1 MKSLNNKIMKG
12 EKRKSKS
19 HELRT
24 TNKTNLRSHNLLEL
38 NINKTNPFRKRLY
51 QKNKIKN
58 KSGQVTIFIILAL
71 IIVVVALIYFY
82 FRKPL
87 PNEIITE
94 ENPYGYIRACT
105 LDALKNAVD
114 ILDKQGGDIYPKG
127 SVMHQG
133 RNITY
138 LCYTAN
144 FYSACINQ
152 RPLLIEHIQKQL
164 SDYLYLEVSE
174 CFDDLKSRLENK
186 YTVEIGEMSSNLKL
200 KSGEVDVEIKREFI
214 ITKDSKTQKYENFNI
229 VLENQ
234 IYDLTKI
241 AMEITNQEAQF
252 CNFDIL
258 GFMITYPKY
267 NLNKFRTGD
276 SDIIYSIKDR
286 RTNQEF
292 KFAIRSCVLP
302 AGF

>member
-1 MKSLNNKIMKG
+1 MI
-12 EKRKSKS
+12 
-19 HELRT
+19 
-24 TNKTNLRSHNLLEL
+24 
-38 NINKTNPFRKRLY
+38 RKRNNR
-51 QKNKIKN
+51 K
-58 KSGQVTIFIILAL
+58 GQVTIFIILAL
-71 IIVVVALIYFY
+71 IIVVSAFLVYFL
-82 FRKPL
+82 FRQPV
-87 PNEIITE
+87 PTEVVTE

-114 ILDKQGGDIYPKG
+114 ILGSQGGDIYPKG
-127 SVMHQG
+127 SIMYQG

-138 LCYTAN
+138 LCYTSS
-144 FYSACINQ
+144 FYSTCINQ
-152 RPLLIEHIQKQL
+152 RPLLIEHIQQQL
-164 SDYLYLEVSE
+164 SDHMNSEVSK
-174 CFDDLKSRLENK
+174 CFDSLKSKLQKK
-186 YTVEIGEMSSNLKL
+186 YTVEMGEMSSNLKL
-200 KSGEVDVEIKREFI
+200 KSGEIDIEIKRELI
-214 ITKDSKTQKYENFNI
+214 VTGDGKTQKYETFNI
-229 VLENQ
+229 VFDNQ
-234 IYDLTKI
+234 IYDLAKI

-276 SDIIYSIKDR
+276 SDTIYSIKDR